1 MCQNDS
7 HDLTLL
13 GIWVS
18 FPILD
23 QAICLTCKNSAGIHW
38 KAILASTS
46 FALCYHYS
54 SINLRNCYLVLQFK
68 LYIPWGQHM
77 LYLFFF
83 SGINYCSTFRLS
95 AEQTF
100 WIDLPVVLWRS
111 PLFIFFNLFSYSS
124 VKTNYIFQSYWID
137 TSIFEKNFVVLIE
150 IMAFWVK

>member
-1 MCQNDS
+1 MLFQNRMYMALENLFSSGFLMCQNDS

-54 SINLRNCYLVLQFK
+54 SINLRNCYPVLQFE

-77 LYLFFF
+77 LYLCFFF
-83 SGINYCSTFRLS
+83 AGINYCSTFRLS

-100 WIDLPVVLWRS
+100 WIDLPVVPWHSLCLSSSICSYIHQLR
-111 PLFIFFNLFSYSS
+111 PNIYFNL
-124 VKTNYIFQSYWID
+124 IG
-137 TSIFEKNFVVLIE
+137 
-150 IMAFWVK
+150 